1 MEVLYLSEAGRID
14 LPLHELVATIALSIA
29 LSHGYEA
36 LPVDADIVLAAV
48 GIDDIPEL
56 HDRIVVATSRYLGV
70 PILTGDRVNAASGY
84 PRTLW

>member
-14 LPLHELVATIALSIA
+14 LLLHELVATIA

-56 HDRIVVATSRYLGV
+56 HDRIIVATSRYLGV